1 MGSVTTGV
9 DPTVGFFALSPD
21 PMCLVDLSGRI
32 LRVNRAF
39 ESVLGYSPE
48 LVNQRRLQELVH
60 EDDREVFD
68 GELERARAEH
78 DKASCLV
85 RMRCEDGAHR
95 WLTWSLNKGARDG
108 VDAGH
113 IFGLARDVT
122 EEKRWEAMLR
132 RQARSAFQIATGPGG
147 RGDNGFGAPLSGRQ
161 AERALHQS
169 QWLLRLLVEHT
180 SAAVAMLDSRM
191 RFMLVS
197 RRFLSDYGLHGRDLI
212 GVGYYDVF
220 PETTRDI
227 RVAYKRCL
235 EGRVERRAEE
245 PFRRRD
251 GRVEWLRWEV
261 HPWRHTNGE
270 IGGLIL
276 FTEHITEQK
285 DARERLKLAAAELA
299 GKNEQLVEALDKAE
313 VANKAKNTFMA
324 SMTYEVRTP
333 LNAIIGYAEMLEED
347 ARDSEQLEVAQDLAK
362 ILAAGKRL
370 LELTDDVLDLAHLEA
385 GTAQLAPETFE
396 LAEIVTEVVDN
407 VLPLAE
413 SRGNEIVVRGLDGA
427 GTMHADVTKVRQ
439 CMLTLVANACKFTQ
453 RGLITVL
460 VEDEWGREREGDRVR
475 FVVEDSG
482 GAVDPGRVAAMFD
495 PYTTPE
501 SPGASV
507 PHDGTGFGVAIIRR
521 FAELLGGEV
530 FAERRHGEGS
540 RFTMV
545 LPRYAE
551 RRTFAATR

>member
-1 MGSVTTGV
+1 
-9 DPTVGFFALSPD
+9 
-21 PMCLVDLSGRI
+21 MCLADTGARI
-32 LRVNRAF
+32 LRINSAF
-39 ESVLGYSPE
+39 EQVLGYSTE
-48 LVNQRRLQELVH
+48 AIVQRRLAELVH

-68 GELERARAEH
+68 RGLERLRAERAP
-78 DKASCLV
+78 ASCLV
-85 RMRCEDGAHR
+85 RVRCEDGAHR
-95 WLTWSLNKGARDG
+95 WLSWCLSVAAGRDF
-108 VDAGH
+108 
-113 IFGLARDVT
+113 IYGLARDVT

-132 RQARSAFQIATGPGG
+132 RQARSAFQIAAGSGG
-147 RGDNGFGAPLSGRQ
+147 RVGEGSFGAPLTGRQ

-197 RRFLSDYGLHGRDLI
+197 RRFLTDYGLHGRDLI

-220 PETTRDI
+220 PETTRDL
-227 RVAYKRCL
+227 RAAYERCL
-235 EGRVERRAEE
+235 EGKVERRAEE

-251 GRVEWLRWEV
+251 GRIEWLRWEV

-270 IGGLIL
+270 IGGIIL

-285 DARERLKLAAAELA
+285 TARERLKLAAAELA

-313 VANKAKNTFMA
+313 AANKAKNTFMA

-333 LNAIIGYAEMLEED
+333 LNAIIGYTELLEED
-347 ARDSEQLEVAQDLAK
+347 ARDGEQHEVAADLAK
-362 ILAAGKRL
+362 ILEAGKRL

-385 GTAQLAPETFE
+385 GTAQLAPITFE
-396 LAEIVTEVVDN
+396 LAELVTEVVDS
-407 VLPLAE
+407 VIPLAE
-413 SRGNEIVVRGLDGA
+413 SRGNEIVVRGLEGA
-427 GTMHADVTKVRQ
+427 GTMHADQTKVRQ
-439 CMLTLVANACKFTQ
+439 CMLTLLANACKFTQ
-453 RGLITVL
+453 RGLITVV

-482 GAVDPGRVAAMFD
+482 GGVDPERVAALFD
-495 PYTTPE
+495 PYNPD
-501 SPGASV
+501 SKAAVV
-507 PHDGTGFGVAIIRR
+507 PSDGSGFDLAIIRR

-530 FAERRHGEGS
+530 FAERVRGEGS

-551 RRTFAATR
+551 RRSFAASR